1 MPENSQPD
9 RVQTFVIRGETL
21 RGTTHDILREL
32 DQEILG
38 LLVLR
43 QKLAG
48 EIPAPAQTG
57 RRTGVAHD
65 VVRRLAT
72 TLGCTH
78 G

>member
-9 RVQTFVIRGETL
+9 QVRTFIIRGETL
-21 RGTTHDILREL
+21 RGTTHEILREL

-48 EIPAPAQTG
+48 EGPVPDHDGRQTRG
-57 RRTGVAHD
+57 ARDLWHRIVTAS
-65 VVRRLAT
+65 
-72 TLGCTH
+72 
-78 G
+78 